1 MSRVAPIVFVVDDGV
16 SVRESLEL
24 PTRRAGWRLE
34 TFASA
39 GEFLA
44 RPRVIAP
51 SCMVLEVSHQTRNG
65 IDLQERI
72 TTCWTGMP
80 IIVIAGSA
88 DVPMAVQTWC
98 IWR

>member
-1 MSRVAPIVFVVDDGV
+1 
-16 SVRESLEL
+16 
-24 PTRRAGWRLE
+24 
-34 TFASA
+34 
-39 GEFLA
+39 
-44 RPRVIAP
+44 
-51 SCMVLEVSHQTRNG
+51 MVLEVSHQTRTG